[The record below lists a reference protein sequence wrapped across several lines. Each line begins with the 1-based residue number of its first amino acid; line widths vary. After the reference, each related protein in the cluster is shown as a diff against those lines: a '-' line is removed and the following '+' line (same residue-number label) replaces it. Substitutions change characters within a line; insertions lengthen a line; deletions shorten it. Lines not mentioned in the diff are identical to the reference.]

1 MIIIFLKYLGRLFR
15 SQKDFNMSEPHT
27 IKFLVITSHNSTSHR
42 AFTTMVKAVWDVEL
56 CNVIT
61 KNFMVWGSDIL
72 KSFWEQNNLPK
83 YFKKDYD
90 HCWITYVT
98 FEKIAKN

>member
-1 MIIIFLKYLGRLFR
+1 
-15 SQKDFNMSEPHT
+15 MSDLHT
-27 IKFLVITSHNSTSHR
+27 IKFLVVTSHNSTSHR
-42 AFTTMVKAVWDVEL
+42 AIVVKALWDVEL
-56 CNVIT
+56 CDVIT

-90 HCWITYVT
+90 HYWITDLT

>member
-1 MIIIFLKYLGRLFR
+1 
-15 SQKDFNMSEPHT
+15 MSEPHT
-27 IKFLVITSHNSTSHR
+27 IKFLVITSHNSTSHT
-42 AFTTMVKAVWDVEL
+42 AFTIVVKALWDVEL
-56 CNVIT
+56 CDVIT

>member
-1 MIIIFLKYLGRLFR
+1 
-15 SQKDFNMSEPHT
+15 MSEPYT
-27 IKFLVITSHNSTSHR
+27 MKFLVIASHSSTSHR
-42 AFTTMVKAVWDVEL
+42 AFTTMVKALWDVEL
-56 CNVIT
+56 CDVIT

-72 KSFWEQNNLPK
+72 KSFWERNNLPK

-90 HCWITYVT
+90 HYWITDLT